1 VSIGLEDRVRAL
13 EVQVATTKAD
23 LLGHIVLCDRRMAVA
38 WKLAGGISAIVAA
51 AVSFVIAMV
60 RV

>member
-23 LLGHIVLCDRRMAVA
+23 LLGHIALCDGRMRVI
-38 WKLAGGISAIVAA
+38 WKVAGGLSAIVAA
-51 AVSFVIAMV
+51 AVSFIVTTL
-60 RV
+60 R